1 MTALDYTAIYDPD
14 ADFDARYTLATGRSI
29 ARWLR
34 PHESVLELGCA
45 TGLMTTLLAGEGR
58 RLVGVDRSPEYLA
71 RAQARNLD
79 GCRFVAGDLDALGAL
94 SGLGRFHQIVV
105 TNVLHEVAD
114 PVAVLRRAAS
124 DFALPGAPVHV
135 SLQNPRSLHRLVA
148 LEMGLI
154 DDLHTI
160 AERGR
165 RFGTRRL
172 LDAGELAELGRTAGL
187 REIAREG
194 VFLKPLPNDRLEAL
208 PSEIL
213 DGLERAARH
222 LPGHSAMNLVTFRAR

>member
-1 MTALDYTAIYDPD
+1 MRALDYTAIYDPD

-58 RLVGVDRSPEYLA
+58 RVTGLDRSADYLA
-71 RAQARNLD
+71 RAAARDLD
-79 GCRFVAGDLDALGAL
+79 GCDFLVGDLDALPD
-94 SGLGRFHQIVV
+94 LGRFHQVV
-105 TNVLHEVAD
+105 LTNVLHEVAD
-114 PVAVLRRAAS
+114 PTAVLRRVAQAHVV
-124 DFALPGAPVHV
+124 PGALVHV

-154 DDLHTI
+154 DDLHAI
-160 AERGR
+160 ADRGR
-165 RFGTRRL
+165 RYGTQRL
-172 LDAGELAELGRTAGL
+172 LDADGIAAMGGGAGL
-187 REIAREG
+187 RAIAREG
-194 VFLKPLPNDRLEAL
+194 VFLKPLPNDTLAAL
-208 PSEIL
+208 PAPVL

-222 LPGHSAMNLVTFRAR
+222 LPEHGALNLLTFRAG